1 MKTKQHTIER
11 QVGKRTK
18 QKRMLE
24 VSWDKENENISKL
37 LWYCNSN
44 NKREETDKD
53 YNRNN
58 QINNRK
64 PTEKNQQNWK
74 LTFWKDTQISKPLVI
89 LRKKRKDSTKWNHK
103 WNRRHYHRCLRNEK
117 DNKELIWT
125 IIH

>member
-1 MKTKQHTIER
+1 MKTKQQTIER

-89 LRKKRKDSTKWNHK
+89 LRKKRKDSTKWNQK